1 MNAYGELCVP
11 AGTYGACGEY
21 PESQAGMSEVG
32 FDPVLNYVETL
43 GDELKTP
50 KRKPKHRKEG
60 SSTPH
65 PMFVINSE
73 YFNPRASDAPYLAQ
87 SRVFRIFSM
96 FSSNSKK
103 DHISNVISW

>member
-1 MNAYGELCVP
+1 MAGYGEMGV
-11 AGTYGACGEY
+11 GMTYGNGEY

-65 PMFVINSE
+65 PM
-73 YFNPRASDAPYLAQ
+73 
-87 SRVFRIFSM
+87 
-96 FSSNSKK
+96 
-103 DHISNVISW
+103 